1 MPRPRASIAVPPP
14 CTPSLR
20 ALQVCSLNQAL
31 AGDRE
36 SMAKSNADAQAE
48 VARLTSEL
56 EAMRRELDREREAHE
71 GSKKVGKRQR

>member
-1 MPRPRASIAVPPP
+1 MPPP
-14 CTPSLR
+14 CTPLLR
-20 ALQVCSLNQAL
+20 ALQVRSLNQAL

-36 SMAKSNADAQAE
+36 SMAKSNANAQAE

-71 GSKKVGKRQR
+71 GSKKVSTHQ